1 MATYTPVIASGSTN
15 GRQIK
20 VTATATA
27 GTLLHTS
34 HATDIDEVS
43 IWATNTSTSPVKLTI
58 ELGGVTSPD
67 DLIEQTIPPE
77 MGEFLVVD
85 AARVTGSVV
94 VRAFA
99 ASANVINCRV
109 SVNRITN

>member
-20 VTATATA
+20 IGATATP
-27 GTLLHTS
+27 GTLLHTA
-34 HATDIDEVS
+34 HATDIDETSV
-43 IWATNTSTSPVKLTI
+43 WATNTSTSPVKLTI

-109 SVNRITN
+109 SVNRITS